1 MTFTKAITEARSCV
15 HLFRAANQ
23 WVAIGPLFFDKP
35 DGPTTHSSPTN
46 YWLAQ
51 AKAKEWRANIALHL
65 LDAWSYDSEHVAINT
80 DGDLST
86 RVRAGLRAFA
96 KCQ

>member
-1 MTFTKAITEARSCV
+1 MTFNKAINEARSHV
-15 HLFRAANQ
+15 QLVRAANQ
-23 WVAIGPLFFDKP
+23 WVVIGPFFFDKP

-80 DGDLST
+80 DGDLRT
-86 RVRAGLRAFA
+86 RVRAGLRVF
-96 KCQ
+96 K